1 MFQAVWFAVPTSARN
16 EERRV
21 MCVCWVWLM
30 EPVVIDPQ
38 PHHIPALRTQILP
51 VLKLLDMVER
61 KEADELWEMGQ
72 MNTF

>member
-1 MFQAVWFAVPTSARN
+1 
-16 EERRV
+16 

>member
-1 MFQAVWFAVPTSARN
+1 
-16 EERRV
+16 

-38 PHHIPALRTQILP
+38 PPHIPALRTQILP